1 MVLLVP
7 LLRPTVLAGTWT
19 GIGRRPDPEH
29 HHRRCATGR
38 PGGPWMWPG
47 STPFSNHCSS
57 VRCCCWSAASSS
69 SRRIGR
75 RRCIRTVR
83 TAAANTPARESRR
96 GDGETKLQRRRQLL
110 AASSP
115 RHTLTARIRTDP
127 ALYIVCTPEYD
138 ASLHKRHLQARRRR
152 RKHPP
157 QKKLKVRQRSSRRHR
172 RRRGGETH
180 KNTHSL
186 THTAPGVCTPAGG
199 AYGWALCPVW
209 LGGGVVG
216 NARGEVC
223 VCVFAVHNV
232 YSRPVE

>member
-152 RKHPP
+152 RRKHPKKKKIKSTP
-157 QKKLKVRQRSSRRHR
+157 TKQPPPSEKKGRGNTQKH
-172 RRRGGETH
+172 T
-180 KNTHSL
+180 L
-186 THTAPGVCTPAGG
+186 THTHCTWLLHTCRWRLWVGVMPR
-199 AYGWALCPVW
+199 
-209 LGGGVVG
+209 VV
-216 NARGEVC
+216 RWRC
-223 VCVFAVHNV
+223 
-232 YSRPVE
+232 RR